1 MKVRYRNLSVQDPIL
16 KAELMDA
23 VSKVLDHGFLLLGPE
38 LDELEHLVA
47 KACDRKFAVGVS
59 SGSEA
64 LAISMRALGI
74 GPGDEVIT
82 TAFSWIAT
90 ANSIAVIGATPV
102 FVDIRD
108 DFLIDPDL
116 IEAAITPKTKAILP
130 VQYTGQICDMDQ
142 IQAIADKHKLYVI
155 EDGAQAY
162 GATQN
167 GKVCGSFGIASCF
180 SANPMKVFNAYGEA
194 GLITMDDEELYE
206 QAKILR
212 YAGTINKTD
221 CVVPAL
227 NGRMD
232 TLQAAMMLVSHKY
245 LPQKVENRR
254 LIAEKYRER
263 LHGVVTCPDE
273 LEGNKHI
280 YYAYSVL
287 ADRRDKLMAFLAEK
301 GIETQVLHPVPMP
314 HQTAYKQNGKISV
327 PVAVRISQHILAL
340 PNQEDITDE
349 EIHYV
354 CDCVLEFYA

>member
-1 MKVRYRNLSVQDPIL
+1 MKVRYRNLSVKDPIL

-23 VSKVLDHGFLLLGPE
+23 VSRVLDHGYLLLGPE
-38 LDELEHLVA
+38 LDELERAVA
-47 KACDRKFAVGVS
+47 KACNRKFAVGVS

-102 FVDIRD
+102 FVDITENY
-108 DFLIDPDL
+108 LIDPDL
-116 IEAAITPKTKAILP
+116 IEAAITPNTKAILP
-130 VQYTGQICDMDQ
+130 VQYTGQICDMDK
-142 IQAIADKHKLYVI
+142 IQSIAQKHGLFVI

-167 GKVCGSFGIASCF
+167 GKVCGSFGVASCF

-194 GLITMDDEELYE
+194 GLITMDDEKLYE

-212 YAGTINKTD
+212 YAGTVNKTD
-221 CVVPAL
+221 CIVPAL

-232 TLQAAMMLVSHKY
+232 TLQAAMMLVSLKRI
-245 LPQKVENRR
+245 PQKIENRR
-254 LIAEKYRER
+254 RIAEHYRER
-263 LHGVVTCPDE
+263 LSAVVSCPVE
-273 LEGNKHI
+273 LPGNNHI
-280 YYAYSVL
+280 YYAYSILAEKRDELQKFL
-287 ADRRDKLMAFLAEK
+287 ADK
-301 GIETQVLHPVPMP
+301 GIETQILHPVPMP
-314 HQTAYKQNGKISV
+314 HQTAYSKDGKISV
-327 PVAVRISQHILAL
+327 PVAERVAASILAL
-340 PNQEDITDE
+340 PNQEDMTDE
-349 EIHYV
+349 EINYV